1 MKNNSKNKII
11 TNFTAI
17 LLAISSIICI
27 CLCSCKQNSNQNTEP
42 TDSTVATDTTVKT
55 TGDKIHII
63 DNTLGE
69 IWLTELAGVSV
80 NKLDNNNFTSDETF
94 KYYSENGKPCSEEG
108 IDVSAFCGDIDWEKV
123 KNSGVDFAIIRLGG
137 RGYGS
142 DGKLYKDERAIEY
155 LNGAK
160 KAGLKIGGY
169 FYSQAIT
176 NEEAIEEAD
185 YAKSVLG
192 DIKLDYPLVYDWEI
206 VKDDDARTDN
216 ITPAQATACAK
227 AFCAR
232 VKELGYKPMIYSP
245 GRELYFKYDLSQ
257 LADIDIW
264 YCEYSDL
271 PNFYYQFSMWQYS
284 STGKID
290 GINSDV
296 DLNICF
302 TNIVKY

>member
-27 CLCSCKQNSNQNTEP
+27 CLCSCKQNSEQNTDP
-42 TDSTVATDTTVKT
+42 TASTEATDTTVKT
-55 TGDKIHII
+55 TGDKIHIT
-63 DNTLGE
+63 DNTLGD
-69 IWLTELAGVSV
+69 IWLTELADVPV

-108 IDVSAFCGDIDWEKV
+108 VDVSAFCGDIDWDKV
-123 KNSGVDFAIIRLGG
+123 KDSGVDFAIIRLGG
-137 RGYGS
+137 RGYGR
-142 DGKLYKDERAIEY
+142 DGKLYKDERAVEY
-155 LNGAK
+155 LTEAK
-160 KAGLKIGGY
+160 KAGLKVGGY
-169 FYSQAIT
+169 FYSQAVT
-176 NEEAIEEAD
+176 TEEAIEEAD

-206 VKDDDARTDN
+206 VKDDEARTDN

-257 LADIDIW
+257 LTDIDIW

-271 PNFYYQFSMWQYS
+271 PNFYYEFSMWQYS
-284 STGKID
+284 STGRVD
-290 GINSDV
+290 GINADV

-302 TNIVKY
+302 TNVAKY